1 MRFWKNI
8 FQPIGYMAMTEQYE
22 SLNEKSKLIDLALK
36 YTNNDLNTAKEMA
49 SDQYLDVIAVKGRFV
64 VEEKDYSGVFIAF
77 FNHIQDYIANVT
89 SIISS
94 KTFLYDKTR
103 IFDSWKTLFKDIMGY
118 TRGSDT
124 IDSENFNYF
133 LVDSFAA
140 YDVFPDVKDQR
151 LDELSN
157 ILREIIS
164 KSLNA
169 DAVQCQI
176 EFETT
181 SSLAMELA
189 GVPVDIPGDEN
200 GGLSA
205 LPHDDRIAQIESE
218 ANYVI
223 EGVAV
228 VSPVKGKNISELN
241 TGDKIKL
248 LLPGKD
254 IISEKILKMLNVYDA
269 NGQKLPITGRIKTKL
284 PVEKGGYIIYA
295 IVAKGVLAK
304 IYEEE
309 NVKIMID
316 SPFQEQEQEKIPVD
330 KWMIYAMGIVVGLI
344 ILCGIILFQIL

>member
-1 MRFWKNI
+1 
-8 FQPIGYMAMTEQYE
+8 MTEQYE
-22 SLNEKSKLIDLALK
+22 SSEDRSKLVDLALK

-49 SDQYLDVIAVKGRFV
+49 SDQYLDVTVVKGRFLV
-64 VEEKDYSGVFIAF
+64 GEKGYSGVFLAF
-77 FNHIQDYIANVT
+77 FNHIQNYIANVT

-103 IFDSWKTLFKDIMGY
+103 ISDGWKILYKDIMEY
-118 TRGSDT
+118 IYGSDL
-124 IDSENFNYF
+124 IDSKNFNYF

-151 LDELSN
+151 LDELSTV
-157 ILREIIS
+157 LSEIIS

-169 DAVQCQI
+169 DAVKCQI

-181 SSLAMELA
+181 SSLAMELT
-189 GVPVDIPGDEN
+189 GVLVDIPGGEK
-200 GGLSA
+200 GE
-205 LPHDDRIAQIESE
+205 LPDLPQDDRIAQIESE
-218 ANYVI
+218 AKYVI
-223 EGVAV
+223 DGVAV

-241 TGDKIKL
+241 AGDKIRL

-254 IISEKILKMLNVYDA
+254 VVSEKILKMLNAYDA
-269 NGQKLPITGRIKTKL
+269 NGQRLPIAGRVKTKL
-284 PVEKGGYIIYA
+284 PIEKGGYILYA

-309 NVKIMID
+309 NVKIMMY
-316 SPFQEQEQEKIPVD
+316 SPHREQKQEKVLMD

-344 ILCGIILFQIL
+344 IVCGIILFQIL